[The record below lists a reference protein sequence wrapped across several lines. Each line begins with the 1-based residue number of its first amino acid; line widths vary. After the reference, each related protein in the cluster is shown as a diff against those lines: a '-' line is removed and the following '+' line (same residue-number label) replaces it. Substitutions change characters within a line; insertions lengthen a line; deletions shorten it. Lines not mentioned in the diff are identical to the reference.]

1 MEKIINAEA
10 FESYLAKTLKFTTE
24 EVASLYNE
32 GGELK
37 DFSLIESRDAERVKK
52 LSTDKQNQYNRGL
65 KEGAEKL
72 ERAIKEK
79 YEIDSDLIGVE
90 LFDFVIET
98 KVVTGAT
105 GDEDVLKNPEVI
117 KHINQLVTQ
126 HGKEKKALLKEMEE
140 KLKNKENEI
149 LEANM
154 FKDIEASAL
163 VEFESLNP
171 ILPEDPKKAK
181 ALKDIL
187 ISELKKYKH
196 SKDKD
201 GFSVL
206 KEDGSVLTD
215 DHGYPVTFQSHVKN
229 IADKYFDFK
238 VAEERS
244 SSGNTNQNQQTSK
257 KVRLPKDKND
267 YVEMMKDQTLTPKE
281 MVEIKN
287 LAVKAG
293 FA

>member
-1 MEKIINAEA
+1 MDKKIDAQAFEA
-10 FESYLAKTLKFTTE
+10 FVQKAFKLSTE

-32 GGELK
+32 AGELS
-37 DFSLIESRDAERVKK
+37 DFSLIESKDAERIKK

-72 ERAIKEK
+72 EKAIKEK
-79 YEIDSDLIGVE
+79 YEIESDLIGVE
-90 LFDFVIET
+90 LFDHVIET
-98 KVVTGAT
+98 KIVPVA

-140 KLKNKENEI
+140 KLKNKEIEI
-149 LEANM
+149 SEANM
-154 FKDIEASAL
+154 FKDIESAAI

-215 DHGYPVTFQSHVKN
+215 DHGYPVSFQSHVKN

-244 SSGNTNQNQQTSK
+244 NSGNKNESQQGSK
-257 KVRLPKDKND
+257 KVRMPKDRD
-267 YVEMMKDQTLTPKE
+267 EYVKIMSDQTLTPQE
-281 MVEIKN
+281 RVEVKN

-293 FA
+293 IA